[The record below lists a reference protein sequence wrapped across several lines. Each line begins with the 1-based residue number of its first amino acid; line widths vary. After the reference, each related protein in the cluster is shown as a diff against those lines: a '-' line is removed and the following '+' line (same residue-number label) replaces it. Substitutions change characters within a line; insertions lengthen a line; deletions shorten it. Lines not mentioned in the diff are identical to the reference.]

1 MVGIWLVQIVGGIL
15 CVAVI
20 SVGIGLTAPRWPAAW
35 LDRDRGPLHLTRFDT
50 QKRYEQLGVTWWK
63 RRFPD
68 GGDWAGGES
77 KSRLPRLDD
86 PDQVQRYIVETRRA
100 EWVHWLANLSV
111 VPILF
116 FAQWWI
122 FLAFLIITIIVN
134 AIPIMIVRYNRL
146 RLLQYL
152 PGDGGTA

>member
-1 MVGIWLVQIVGGIL
+1 MVGAWLLQIVGGIL

-20 SVGIGLTAPRWPAAW
+20 SVGIGLTAPRWPASW

-50 QKRYEQLGVTWWK
+50 QARYERLGVKWWK

-86 PDQVQRYIVETRRA
+86 PAQVQRYIVETRRA

-111 VPILF
+111 LPILL

-122 FLAFLIITIIVN
+122 FLVFLIMTIIVN

-152 PGDGGTA
+152 PANES

>member
-1 MVGIWLVQIVGGIL
+1 MVGVWLVQIGGGIL

-20 SVGIGLTAPRWPAAW
+20 SVGIGLTAPHWPASW

-50 QKRYEQLGVTWWK
+50 QARYERLGVKWWK

-86 PDQVQRYIVETRRA
+86 QAQVQRYIVETRRA

-111 VPILF
+111 LPILL

-122 FLAFLIITIIVN
+122 FLVFLIITIIVN

-152 PGDGGTA
+152 PTNGT

>member
-1 MVGIWLVQIVGGIL
+1 M
-15 CVAVI
+15 
-20 SVGIGLTAPRWPAAW
+20 
-35 LDRDRGPLHLTRFDT
+35 
-50 QKRYEQLGVTWWK
+50 
-63 RRFPD
+63 
-68 GGDWAGGES
+68 
-77 KSRLPRLDD
+77 
-86 PDQVQRYIVETRRA
+86 
-100 EWVHWLANLSV
+100 

-122 FLAFLIITIIVN
+122 FLAFLIITMIVN